1 MIFRRGLETKSAEQV
16 ERMRTAG
23 LVVAAMLERVRRGA
37 VPGTTT
43 AELDVLAREVLAEHG
58 ARSNFLDYGADAAGH
73 GGFRGVICTSV
84 NDEVVHGVPGPR
96 ELLDGDLLS
105 VDAGAIVDGWHG
117 DAAITVEVGTV
128 SDDDATLSR
137 VTHDAL
143 WAGIAA
149 AVPGARLGDVGHAI
163 ESSVPEGYGILEGYT
178 GHGIGTA
185 MHMAPD
191 VPNVGRAGKG
201 PELVPGVVIAI
212 EPMVTLG
219 SARSRTLADDWTVV
233 TVDGSRGAHWEHTV
247 AVTADG
253 PRVLTALDE
262 GRGRLAPRTPQ

>member
-1 MIFRRGLETKSAEQV
+1 MIFRRGLETKSPEQV
-16 ERMRTAG
+16 ERMRAAG
-23 LVVAAMLERVRRGA
+23 LVVAAVLDRVGRAAR
-37 VPGTTT
+37 PGVTT
-43 AELDVLAREVLAEHG
+43 AELDVVAREVIAEHG
-58 ARSNFLDYGADAAGH
+58 ATSNFLDYGGH

-96 ELLDGDLLS
+96 ELLEGDLLS

-128 SDDDATLSR
+128 SADDHTLSQ
-137 VTHDAL
+137 VTQDAL

-149 AVPGARLGDVGHAI
+149 AVPGARLGDVSHAI
-163 ESSVPEGYGILEGYT
+163 ETSIPEGYGILEGYT

-219 SARSRTLADDWTVV
+219 SARSRTLADEWTVV

-262 GRGRLAPRTPQ
+262 GRERLGR